1 MEPSL
6 LEKIADV
13 GIISGIIVIP
23 SVAGA
28 FVLDYVVGRAE
39 EHREQLQRLLNPF
52 VISEKYRIKS
62 AIRNSRPPFEDGQ
75 LYFPFMADYV
85 DDIMKERGLMSTNRK
100 APTQQ
105 P

>member
-6 LEKIADV
+6 LERITGV

-28 FVLDYVVGRAE
+28 FVLDYVVGHAE
-39 EHREQLQRLLNPF
+39 QHREQLQKLINPF

-62 AIRNSRPPFEDGQ
+62 AIRNNRPPFEDGQ
-75 LYFPFMADYV
+75 LYFPFMVDYT
-85 DDIMKERGLMSTNRK
+85 DDIMKERGLMSTNVK
-100 APTQQ
+100 ASTPQ

>member
-13 GIISGIIVIP
+13 GIITGIIVIP
-23 SVAGA
+23 SAA
-28 FVLDYVVGRAE
+28 FAYVLTYVVGHAE
-39 EHREQLQRLLNPF
+39 KNREQLQKLINPF

-62 AIRNSRPPFEDGQ
+62 AIRNSRPPFDDGQ
-75 LYFPFMADYV
+75 IYFPFMVDYT
-85 DDIMKERGLMSTNRK
+85 DDIMKERGLMSTNVK
-100 APTQQ
+100 ASTLQ